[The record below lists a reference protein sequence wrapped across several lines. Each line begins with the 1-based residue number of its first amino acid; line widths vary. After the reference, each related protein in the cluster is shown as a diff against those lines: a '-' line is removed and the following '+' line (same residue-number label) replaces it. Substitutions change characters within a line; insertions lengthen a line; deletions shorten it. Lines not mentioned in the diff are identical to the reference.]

1 MSYAI
6 EVKNLYFWYEEGFP
20 VLKNINLMVEK
31 GECVAIMGENGAGK
45 TTLIKHF
52 NGLFKPKKGL
62 IKILGTDTRKT
73 TVASLAKNVGIVFQN
88 PDHQLFA
95 ETVYREVAF
104 ALENFNFP
112 KDEIEARVNHIL
124 EFFDLYKYKDKSPF
138 TLSEGE
144 RRRLAIASVVVYDPQ
159 ILVFDEPTAG
169 QDLLQKIRIADL
181 IKKLVDKGKT
191 IVVVTHDVEFA
202 ATIFDRIVIL
212 SHGQII
218 ADGTPAE
225 VLTNPEILGRARL
238 TPPQIVKC
246 VWLLSDV
253 GIPRKITKIEELTE
267 AIISLARGA
276 GYVGRT

>member
-20 VLKNINLMVEK
+20 VLKNINLTIKK

-62 IKILGTDTRKT
+62 IRILGNDTRKT

-95 ETVYREVAF
+95 ETVYKEVAF

-112 KDEIEARVNHIL
+112 TDEIEARVNKIL
-124 EFFDLYKYKDKSPF
+124 KFFDLYKYKDKSPF

-144 RRRLAIASVVVYDPQ
+144 RRRLAIASVVVYGPE

-169 QDLLQKIRIADL
+169 QDLIQKIRIADL
-181 IKKLVDKGKT
+181 IKKFVSKDKT

-202 ATIFDRIVIL
+202 VTVFDRIVIL

-218 ADGTPAE
+218 ADGQPAE
-225 VLTNPEILGRARL
+225 VLTNPEILNRARL

-246 VWLLSDV
+246 AWLLSDL
-253 GIPRKITKIEELTE
+253 GISQKIIRVEELTE
-267 AIISLARGA
+267 AIINLVRSAS
-276 GYVGRT
+276 YVGRT